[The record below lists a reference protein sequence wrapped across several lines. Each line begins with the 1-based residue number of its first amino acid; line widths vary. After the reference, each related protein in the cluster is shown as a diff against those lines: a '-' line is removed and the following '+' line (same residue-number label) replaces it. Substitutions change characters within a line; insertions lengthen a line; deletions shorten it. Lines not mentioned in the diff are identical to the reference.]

1 MAERGGN
8 EIESGGPA
16 HHVPCYAVHAP
27 VQHLK
32 FTLKMTDST
41 TEIGVLDSEV
51 REAERIYIFSLQEG
65 IEKRFNKSSNN
76 ELDVFYGR
84 IRFRFLLKG
93 QIRVQFSRRMDP
105 DFLTWQYL
113 LYLGQGRGPRCFQ
126 AELLL
131 C

>member
-1 MAERGGN
+1 MFSMSTCHVAERGGN

-51 REAERIYIFSLQEG
+51 RENIYILSAERE
-65 IEKRFNKSSNN
+65 
-76 ELDVFYGR
+76 
-84 IRFRFLLKG
+84 
-93 QIRVQFSRRMDP
+93 
-105 DFLTWQYL
+105 
-113 LYLGQGRGPRCFQ
+113 
-126 AELLL
+126 
-131 C
+131 